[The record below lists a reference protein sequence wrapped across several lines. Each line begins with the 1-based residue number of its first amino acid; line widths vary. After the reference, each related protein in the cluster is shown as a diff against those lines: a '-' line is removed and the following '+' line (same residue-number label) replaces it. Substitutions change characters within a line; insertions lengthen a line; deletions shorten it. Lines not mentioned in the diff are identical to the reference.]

1 MLTEKQ
7 KRFVDYYVS
16 TGNATEA
23 AREAGYKHP
32 NRQGPRMLSNV
43 GIQNATEARL
53 KELESSRIADA
64 KEVMEFLTKA
74 MRGEMTEKVLQP
86 LNIKGG
92 GQKADL
98 FNVPIGAKERLK
110 AAELLTKRYGLQQP
124 AEDTDAGDKIE
135 FIFERGDD
143 HED

>member
-32 NRQGPRMLSNV
+32 NKVGPENLV
-43 GIQNATEARL
+43 KLGIKEAIDARL

-64 KEVMEFLTKA
+64 KEVLEYLTKA
-74 MRGEMTEKVLQP
+74 MRGQINEEVAVIEGTG
-86 LNIKGG
+86 KGFSRARIIMK
-92 GQKADL
+92 Q
-98 FNVPIGAKERLK
+98 IGAKDQLK
-110 AAELLTKRYGLQQP
+110 AAELLGKRYGLQNP
-124 AEDTDAGDKIE
+124 AEDADGGEKIE
-135 FIFERGDD
+135 FTFERGDD